1 MNLWAAAIP
10 VVAGAGLCAWG
21 GLHPRS
27 QLFGST
33 IRNVPDG
40 CALTF
45 DDGPNPEVTPR
56 LLDLLKKHDVSAT
69 FFVLGKYV
77 KLYPDLAAEI
87 ASREHHIG
95 NHTDTHH
102 STLFLGPQR
111 ISEEIRRCED
121 AIHSATGCRSSC
133 VRPPFG
139 FRGPQFHA
147 AARAAGLS
155 KIAAWSVNGRDWK
168 PQPGASMI
176 QRLKKVANH
185 DIVLLHDGDHRK
197 SRADRN
203 HTLQALE
210 YWLPRWRDL
219 GLKFV
224 TL

>member
-1 MNLWAAAIP
+1 MNLWDAAIP

-27 QLFGST
+27 QLFGPR
-33 IRNVPDG
+33 IRKVPDG

-45 DDGPNPEVTPR
+45 DDGPNPVITPR
-56 LLDLLKKHDVSAT
+56 LLDLLDKHGVSAT

-77 KLYPDLAAEI
+77 KMYPEIAAET
-87 ASREHHIG
+87 ASRNHHLG
-95 NHTDTHH
+95 NHTDTHP
-102 STLFLGPQR
+102 STLFLSPQR
-111 ISEEIRRCED
+111 IAEELRRCED
-121 AIHSATGCRSSC
+121 AIHSATGRHSTC

-155 KIAAWSVNGRDWK
+155 KIVAWSINGLDWK
-168 PQPGASMI
+168 LQPATSLI
-176 QRLKKVANH
+176 QRLKRVANR
-185 DIVLLHDGDHRK
+185 DIVLLHDGDHRIPA
-197 SRADRN
+197 ADRN
-203 HTLQALE
+203 HTLLALE
-210 YWLPRWRDL
+210 HWLPRWVDS